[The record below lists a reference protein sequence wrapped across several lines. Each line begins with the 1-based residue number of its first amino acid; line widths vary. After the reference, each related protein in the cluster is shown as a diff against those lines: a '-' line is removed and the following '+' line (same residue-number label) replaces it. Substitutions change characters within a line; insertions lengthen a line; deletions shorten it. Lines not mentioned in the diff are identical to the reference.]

1 MHDLLE
7 GSCEVAEGTR
17 RTSLY
22 ESLWILR
29 FQLFYK
35 NRRIIRLFYV
45 SLQSIILKRKNM
57 KMKSMA
63 LKEPQLL
70 VSISDPLLVNKLKN
84 AIQMLNGVSSIS
96 VLKPKKT
103 GLELAEEDV
112 AKGRVTHWDSV
123 DDMFDTILGK

>member
-1 MHDLLE
+1 
-7 GSCEVAEGTR
+7 
-17 RTSLY
+17 
-22 ESLWILR
+22 
-29 FQLFYK
+29 
-35 NRRIIRLFYV
+35 
-45 SLQSIILKRKNM
+45 M

-112 AKGRVTHWDSV
+112 AKGRVTYWDSV
-123 DDMFDTILGK
+123 DEMFDTILGK

>member
-1 MHDLLE
+1 
-7 GSCEVAEGTR
+7 
-17 RTSLY
+17 
-22 ESLWILR
+22 
-29 FQLFYK
+29 
-35 NRRIIRLFYV
+35 
-45 SLQSIILKRKNM
+45 M

-84 AIQMLNGVSSIS
+84 AIQMLHGVSSIS

>member
-1 MHDLLE
+1 
-7 GSCEVAEGTR
+7 
-17 RTSLY
+17 
-22 ESLWILR
+22 
-29 FQLFYK
+29 
-35 NRRIIRLFYV
+35 
-45 SLQSIILKRKNM
+45 M

-112 AKGRVTHWDSV
+112 ANGRVTHWDSV
-123 DDMFDTILGK
+123 DEMFDTILGK